1 MLTLWCMGG
10 VDWFK
15 HAIIYHILIDRF
27 AGFTST
33 KAWDTPEFLGGNLQG
48 IIDALP
54 YLKDLGVNTLWI
66 SPFYKTSAYH
76 GYHITDF
83 YDCDPRFGSKD
94 DLKQLISSVHDHH
107 MHIIADFVPNHCSR
121 HHPHFQQAQQ
131 DKSSPYNDWFFFTHW
146 PRNYLCFL
154 SVRDLPK
161 LNLLN
166 QETQDHIIKAAL
178 YWLSYGLDGF
188 RLDHVIGPPHKFWQ
202 HFRQQVKH
210 QYPNAVLIGEAWM
223 QGIRHHEL
231 NTINLRWKHL
241 KWLLGSSS
249 ESLLKEYR
257 HELDGVLDFRVQEI
271 LRDNI
276 ARYTNGKHVERV
288 FEKLRSRYH
297 AYEPGYYLPTFLDNH
312 DMDRFLFEC
321 KGNIDKLK
329 QAVTLQFLLPQPPII
344 YYGTEIGMS
353 QQRSLWTMKTHG
365 DLQARQPMQWH
376 HQNKEL
382 LDFYKKLIK
391 ERKNRDI
398 SFPP

>member
-1 MLTLWCMGG
+1 MGG
-10 VDWFK
+10 ADWFR

-27 AGFTST
+27 AGFTT
-33 KAWDTPEFLGGNLQG
+33 TNAWDTPQFLGGNLKG
-48 IIDALP
+48 IIKALP

-83 YDCDPRFGSKD
+83 YDVDPRFGTKD
-94 DLKQLISSVHDHH
+94 DLNQLISTVHNNS
-107 MHIIADFVPNHCSR
+107 MYIIADFVPNHCSR
-121 HHPHFQQAQQ
+121 YHPYFQEAQK
-131 DKSSPYNDWFFFTHW
+131 DKSSPFYDWFFFTHW
-146 PRNYLCFL
+146 PTDYLCFL
-154 SVRDLPK
+154 SVRELPK
-161 LNLLN
+161 LNLQN
-166 QETQDHIIKAAL
+166 PEVQDHIIKAAFS
-178 YWLSYGLDGF
+178 WLSYGFDGF
-188 RLDHVIGPPHKFWQ
+188 RLDHVIGPPHQFWKQ
-202 HFRQQVKH
+202 FRHQVKSK
-210 QYPNAVLIGEAWM
+210 YPNAVIIGEAWM
-223 QGIRHHEL
+223 QGIRYREL
-231 NTINLRWKHL
+231 DTINIRWKHL

-249 ESLLKEYR
+249 DSLFKEYY

-276 ARYTNGKHVERV
+276 ARHVNTPHVEKLL
-288 FEKLRSRYH
+288 EKLRSRYRTY
-297 AYEPGYYLPTFLDNH
+297 APGYYLPTFLDNH

-329 QAVTLQFLLPQPPII
+329 QAATLQFLLPQPPII

-353 QQRSLWTMKTHG
+353 QQHSLWDMASYG

-376 HQNKEL
+376 HQNKQL

-398 SFPP
+398 PFPP